1 MSNMISFNLYIVFH
15 ENNETFCCKLRSV
28 WNKAKIIKLDL
39 FFCAGSIIF
48 YGLVNKQELSPDWL

>member
-39 FFCAGSIIF
+39 FSCAGSIIF
-48 YGLVNKQELSPDWL
+48 YGLVNEQELSPDCL